1 MNNILNDARNII
13 YNSQISKYCS
23 EEELNKAFSKIYV
36 FEDREDFQK
45 AYGSNISNDDVLEGF
60 NRANGSYLGPKA
72 TTHTVIHEVLH
83 ALSSKFDDQGH
94 RIQNGIQG
102 EQNYNFANQI
112 NEGATDY
119 IASKLSGERPRH
131 YIQGHKLFSR
141 LEAMMIKDTNNP
153 DILIETYLNNDVEYM
168 KSFFDR
174 YGKKGDFENL
184 YENFLYM
191 DDTKMNQMLDN
202 VEKKLNRVKTF
213 SNIINKIKN
222 VFTKN
227 ETKFLPEGKNESSKQ
242 IKELPNDMDKY
253 VVNPSGLNYQTC
265 INENNS
271 KNIQLDKDRD
281 DGR

>member
-23 EEELNKAFSKIYV
+23 EEELNKSFSKIYV
-36 FEDREDFQK
+36 FEDRKIFQK

-60 NRANGSYLGPKA
+60 NRSNGSYLGPKA
-72 TTHTVIHEVLH
+72 TSHTVIHEVLH

-94 RIQNGIQG
+94 RIKNGIQG
-102 EQNYNFANQI
+102 DQNYNFANQI

-141 LEAMMIKDTNNP
+141 LEPLMIKASNNP
-153 DILIETYLNNDVEYM
+153 NILIETYLNNDVEYM

-202 VEKKLNRVKTF
+202 VEKNLNRVKTF

-222 VFTKN
+222 IFTKK
-227 ETKFLPEGKNESSKQ
+227 ETKFLPEGKSNETTN
-242 IKELPNDMDKY
+242 IKELPNNMAQYEVDISK
-253 VVNPSGLNYQTC
+253 LNLQYQN
-265 INENNS
+265 NENS
-271 KNIQLDKDRD
+271 KTIQLDKDRY